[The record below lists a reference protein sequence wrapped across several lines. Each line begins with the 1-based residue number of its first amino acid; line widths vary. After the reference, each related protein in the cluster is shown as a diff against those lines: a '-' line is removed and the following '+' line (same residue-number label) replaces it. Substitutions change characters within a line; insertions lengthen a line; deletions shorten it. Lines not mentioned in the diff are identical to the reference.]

1 MHQNYLINF
10 TVTPAIEGNVV
21 DWLLQFATSEGF
33 TSFPVYGHSSSHEG
47 MSLFEEVVGRKK
59 QIRFQ
64 VHVSAPELP
73 RLLDQLRQDF
83 AGTGLHYW
91 IVPVIEMGHI

>member
-1 MHQNYLINF
+1 MHQNYLITF
-10 TVTPAIEGNVV
+10 TVAPAIEGNVV
-21 DWLLQFATSEGF
+21 DWLLQYAGSEGF

-64 VHVSAPELP
+64 LHVSASELP
-73 RLLDQLRQDF
+73 RLLERLRHDF
-83 AGTGLHYW
+83 AGAGLHYW
-91 IVPVIEMGHI
+91 VMPVIETGYI